1 MELIDELR
9 AATRAAHT
17 GLEQLPAA
25 KAMAGGTVDRPT
37 YVALLG
43 RLYWVH
49 AAFEAAIERTPDLA
63 AVWPPEAVRAM
74 AVARDLSVL
83 GADPVPEP
91 TVVTEWVKQ
100 VSDLGRPAAAWAGVG
115 YVLEGSRLGGRVLVG
130 PVAQALNLPAGA
142 GVGLDYHREGLDDPG
157 GRWTRVRAALAAADR
172 TPEDRAALVA
182 AAVATFDL
190 MARVH
195 A

>member
-1 MELIDELR
+1 MELTDELR

-17 GLEQLPAA
+17 GLEELPVAR
-25 KAMAGGTVDRPT
+25 AMAGGTVDRTT
-37 YVALLG
+37 YAALLA

-49 AAFEAAIERTPDLA
+49 AGFEAAVAGTPDLA
-63 AVWPPEAVRAM
+63 AVWPPEAVRAA
-74 AVARDLSVL
+74 AVARDLAAL

-91 TVVTEWVKQ
+91 ADVAAWAARVGG
-100 VSDLGRPAAAWAGVG
+100 LGRPAAAWAGVG

-130 PVAQALNLPAGA
+130 SVARGLNLPAGP
-142 GVGLDYHREGLDDPG
+142 GVGLDYHREGLDDAG
-157 GRWTRVRAALAAADR
+157 GRWGRVRAALAAADR

-182 AAVATFDL
+182 AAVATFDV

-195 A
+195 I